1 LYVHQ
6 KEFNIINIFLLLAV
20 GFHQRWID
28 VEKVSEDASMSNQ
41 ITKEYDAIE
50 SAVVKEWKDESDL
63 KLLYM
68 T

>member
-1 LYVHQ
+1 
-6 KEFNIINIFLLLAV
+6 V